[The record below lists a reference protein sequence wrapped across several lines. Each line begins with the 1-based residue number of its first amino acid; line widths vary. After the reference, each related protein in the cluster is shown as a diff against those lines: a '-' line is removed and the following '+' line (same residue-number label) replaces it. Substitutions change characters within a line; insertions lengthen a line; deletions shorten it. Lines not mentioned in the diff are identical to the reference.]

1 MMSRLGSV
9 IREYYLCFSIQKVRL
24 ELMSCGELSREATG
38 LLAWTFWLSKLL
50 FARTTEYGSRT
61 LVHAISQGPETH
73 GKHLSS
79 CAIANRGG
87 IAAAADADEVEE
99 RVWKEIC
106 EKLESIKPGILD
118 GLQS

>member
-1 MMSRLGSV
+1 
-9 IREYYLCFSIQKVRL
+9 
-24 ELMSCGELSREATG
+24 
-38 LLAWTFWLSKLL
+38 LAWTFWLSKLL

>member
-1 MMSRLGSV
+1 
-9 IREYYLCFSIQKVRL
+9 
-24 ELMSCGELSREATG
+24 
-38 LLAWTFWLSKLL
+38 LL